1 MKMGKFLRAW
11 DISSPAHEDDVV
23 NTILPTEKGKYNT
36 QRFLIYSMGEK
47 KRKERKGKSIVCS
60 KVWDGY
66 IKQKN
71 Q

>member
-36 QRFLIYSMGEK
+36 QQFLIYSMGGKKKEK
-47 KRKERKGKSIVCS
+47 KEERKEHCLFQSLG
-60 KVWDGY
+60 WLH
-66 IKQKN
+66 
-71 Q
+71 